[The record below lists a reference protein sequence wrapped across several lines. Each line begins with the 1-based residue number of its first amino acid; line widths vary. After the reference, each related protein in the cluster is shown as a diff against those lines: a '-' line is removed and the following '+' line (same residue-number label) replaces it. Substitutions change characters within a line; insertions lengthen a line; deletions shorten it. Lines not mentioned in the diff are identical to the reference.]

1 MFEITDYKKTIDSVL
16 KDVPERTQDILSRRF
31 GIGKREKFPQRETL
45 ESIGKNYG
53 ITRERVRQ
61 IEKKGIETLQHSS
74 KFSKLKEPFFEVK
87 YFIDENGGL
96 KREDLLESYLA
107 PQEEYLP
114 YLLFL
119 LELGDMFSYRYDT
132 PHFYSFWKTREEVEE
147 IAKEINDFVIKILEK
162 RKKLF
167 EKEEILEMGKRGGQE
182 VLNKELKENHV
193 LSYIEV
199 SKEIEENPFGE
210 YGLFSWPEVNPKGV
224 RQKAYLVLKKEGKPL
239 HFKEL
244 AEIIEDKLQSPV
256 QASTLHNELIKDQNF
271 VLVGRGIYALK
282 DWGYKEGTVRDII
295 EDALRDGRKLSRQE
309 IIKKVKEQRMVKE
322 STIILNLHYFKKTKE
337 GKYII

>member
-1 MFEITDYKKTIDSVL
+1 
-16 KDVPERTQDILSRRF
+16 
-31 GIGKREKFPQRETL
+31 
-45 ESIGKNYG
+45 
-53 ITRERVRQ
+53 
-61 IEKKGIETLQHSS
+61 
-74 KFSKLKEPFFEVK
+74 
-87 YFIDENGGL
+87 L